1 MNKTLE
7 ELQADLVEARA
18 ELEMAEAVL
27 DSRLYVDNP
36 YGHWAARLHVDFKKT
51 TVRHIKSKVE
61 ALKEKANE
69 N

>member
-18 ELEMAEAVL
+18 ELDVAEAVL
-27 DSRLYVDNP
+27 NSRLYVDNP
-36 YGHWAARLHVDFKKT
+36 FSYSAVVK
-51 TVRHIKSKVE
+51 HIKAKVE